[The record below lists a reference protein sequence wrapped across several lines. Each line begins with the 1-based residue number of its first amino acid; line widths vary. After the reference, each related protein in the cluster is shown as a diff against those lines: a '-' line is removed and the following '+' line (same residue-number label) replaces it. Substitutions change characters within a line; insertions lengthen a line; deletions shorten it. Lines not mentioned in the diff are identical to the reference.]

1 MLIEAFGFGCAYW
14 FLDALLCYFYN
25 GSTNFIKEL
34 FQPDPLAFYR
44 RVMVL
49 SVLVLFVSH
58 ILSKFRQLEGKL
70 QEYTVFN
77 QTLLRNTN
85 NPSEKSG
92 GMSPDVLV
100 EPDAQKVFFYIPQL
114 VGFSCQNCA
123 EEKSV
128 QVKTSVLQSGHLAVS
143 GQCWCGQQ
151 FDLLPEKRRMKRYEV
166 AFPGIYQQRDLSGKR
181 VKSEML
187 VSNIS
192 RFGLQMKVPDAHG
205 LEPGDIVDVSI
216 QLGEEAPTSIK
227 KTAVIKTVD
236 SGAIGSKF
244 LSALSLSSPLAAYL
258 K

>member
-14 FLDALLCYFYN
+14 FLDALLCYFNN

-92 GMSPDVLV
+92 GMSPDVPTG
-100 EPDAQKVFFYIPQL
+100 PDAQKVFFYIPQYGSL
-114 VGFSCQNCA
+114 
-123 EEKSV
+123 KSSSWH
-128 QVKTSVLQSGHLAVS
+128 KVLG
-143 GQCWCGQQ
+143 
-151 FDLLPEKRRMKRYEV
+151 Y
-166 AFPGIYQQRDLSGKR
+166 R
-181 VKSEML
+181 VHIP
-187 VSNIS
+187 SNVIPS
-192 RFGLQMKVPDAHG
+192 N
-205 LEPGDIVDVSI
+205 
-216 QLGEEAPTSIK
+216 LG
-227 KTAVIKTVD
+227 
-236 SGAIGSKF
+236 
-244 LSALSLSSPLAAYL
+244 
-258 K
+258 